1 MFEWSDLKYFLAVA
15 REGSTLAA
23 AKLLGVNQSTVQ
35 RRLGA
40 LEAALGKPLA
50 VRHPTGY
57 RLTEFG
63 ARFLPYAVS
72 VEDAVLAAHIA
83 ARAFDARPSGII
95 RFTCP
100 EPVLGRLAA
109 TGVFERFRALH
120 PGLTLDL
127 QTADRYLDL
136 WRGEADVAL
145 RSGDPGD
152 ARLVGRRVADS
163 YWAVYASRSYLEQH
177 ARPVGLADLAQHA
190 WVAFEGPME
199 NHRANVWL
207 KDVLPQARIVAR
219 NASVLGVLATVKAGV
234 GVGALPV
241 GIASA
246 EESLAEILPVVPEL
260 TRGWYL
266 LTRPDLR
273 IEPHV
278 NAFFAFV
285 IAEALA
291 VREAVG

>member
-1 MFEWSDLKYFLAVA
+1 MFEWGDLKHFLAVA

-23 AKLLGVNQSTVQ
+23 AKVLNVNQSTVQ
-35 RRLGA
+35 RRLSA
-40 LEAALGKPLA
+40 LEVALGKPLA
-50 VRHPTGY
+50 VRQPTGY

-72 VEDAVLAAHIA
+72 VEDAVLAAGIA
-83 ARAFDARPSGII
+83 ARAIEASPTGII

-100 EPVLGRLAA
+100 EPALGRLAA
-109 TGVFERFRALH
+109 VGLFERFRARH

-145 RSGDPGD
+145 RSGDPSD
-152 ARLVGRRVADS
+152 PRLVGRKVAES

-177 ARPVGLADLAQHA
+177 PRPAALVDLAGHA
-190 WVAFEGPME
+190 MVVFDGPLE
-199 NHRANVWL
+199 NHRVNVWL
-207 KDVLPQARIVAR
+207 RSVLPEARIAAR
-219 NASVLGVLATVKAGV
+219 SASVLGVLATVKAGV
-234 GVGALPV
+234 GIGALPAS
-241 GIASA
+241 IASA
-246 EESLAEILPVVPEL
+246 EESLIEVLPVVPEL

-273 IEPHV
+273 IEPRV
-278 NAFFAFV
+278 NAFFEFMNGEGA
-285 IAEALA
+285 ALREAL
-291 VREAVG
+291 G